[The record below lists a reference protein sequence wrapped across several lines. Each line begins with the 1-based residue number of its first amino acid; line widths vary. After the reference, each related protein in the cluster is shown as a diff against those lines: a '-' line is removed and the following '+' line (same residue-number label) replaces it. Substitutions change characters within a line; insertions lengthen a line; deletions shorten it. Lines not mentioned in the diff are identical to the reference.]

1 MKDYNIIN
9 IELIKQIQTGNK
21 ESWEE
26 LIKNNI
32 GIINKRVNYFSE
44 RTKYLTPE
52 DLFQEAV
59 IGLYQAAI
67 RYDLSRDNTFLT
79 YALYY
84 INQAI
89 MHKIRNFDNL
99 IRIPVNIQSAYMKYF
114 SCDPT
119 GSKSIKDKCKENN
132 WDEKELRYFL
142 TMYRIPLSLDK
153 ITEDSEDTNM
163 SLYEL
168 IKDDSSPEI
177 EDIMVTRNL
186 KQIVEKCV
194 KDCLTE
200 KEIYVIKSRYEDN
213 LTLEETGKALG
224 VTRERVRQI
233 EVKAI
238 RKLRVRM
245 YRKTS
250 IRGEIPTLIRE

>member
-1 MKDYNIIN
+1 
-9 IELIKQIQTGNK
+9 
-21 ESWEE
+21 
-26 LIKNNI
+26 
-32 GIINKRVNYFSE
+32 
-44 RTKYLTPE
+44 
-52 DLFQEAV
+52 
-59 IGLYQAAI
+59 
-67 RYDLSRDNTFLT
+67 
-79 YALYY
+79 
-84 INQAI
+84 
-89 MHKIRNFDNL
+89 MHKMRNFDNL

-132 WDEKELRYFL
+132 WDKKELRYFL

-200 KEIYVIKSRYEDN
+200 KEMYVIKSRYEDD

>member
-1 MKDYNIIN
+1 
-9 IELIKQIQTGNK
+9 
-21 ESWEE
+21 
-26 LIKNNI
+26 
-32 GIINKRVNYFSE
+32 
-44 RTKYLTPE
+44 
-52 DLFQEAV
+52 
-59 IGLYQAAI
+59 
-67 RYDLSRDNTFLT
+67 
-79 YALYY
+79 
-84 INQAI
+84 
-89 MHKIRNFDNL
+89 
-99 IRIPVNIQSAYMKYF
+99 
-114 SCDPT
+114 
-119 GSKSIKDKCKENN
+119 
-132 WDEKELRYFL
+132 
-142 TMYRIPLSLDK
+142 MYRIPLSLDK

-177 EDIMVTRNL
+177 EDIMITRNL

-200 KEIYVIKSRYEDN
+200 KEMYVIKSRYEDD
-213 LTLEETGKALG
+213 LTLKETGKALG